1 MSAKETTTP
10 LERSMKK
17 MDVLMRSFGMRTR
30 IFKGRTRAVVKGTR
44 KVYPYE
50 LNATIVETARGV
62 GIRVQLEKL
71 WFTLLK
77 LIPFVI
83 ILTFSFLQYFVPTA
97 GEAIAE
103 ATGINLF
110 LLILGPNPNPVGLWV
125 ILPIISIIIIGS
137 EVLERIIRARYIQNR
152 MPRFLSGAE
161 WMVAEP
167 PVALDV
173 VSSSNNLIWLMFVI
187 LIIIFAPFT
196 FHEEVISNYLKV
208 IHGLTEISDY
218 QSLLAPLQDTTM
230 LISILD
236 VALVSGIMFA
246 ILYQN
251 YEKFRG
257 DLDRQQ
263 MRHDIKIE
271 GQTRQMSQV
280 ILGTIFLATLELS
293 LFYFTFWSSITVVQV
308 LMFYGITI
316 VSSVIGC
323 LLFWQKESYN
333 FIAMAIWFFLIDVVM
348 IFLNANDVSYS
359 WMIICHLFLILL
371 IAILAI
377 NRYFEQY
384 LEKKGMFEPSWIFNP
399 LPIFSYI
406 TVFMKKKVRVVK
418 GVDKE
423 LEELLED
430 DMKDKVKEKEPLF
443 IDINKVRVK
452 GKEAVKI
459 IEYFERL
466 TSRMV
471 KGELNILSLT
481 ALDDQIREI
490 VKSNKALQKEAEEFF
505 SVVDSLLWNDD
516 YKLEDGKKVL
526 KIGENLYNEIIKS
539 R

>member
-1 MSAKETTTP
+1 MSTKETTTP

-30 IFKGRTRAVVKGTR
+30 IFKGKTRAVVKGTR

-62 GIRVQLEKL
+62 GIRVQLDRI
-71 WFTLLK
+71 WYTFLK
-77 LIPFVI
+77 LIPFSI
-83 ILTFSFLQYFVPTA
+83 ILVFSLLQYFVPSA
-97 GEAIAE
+97 GQAIAD
-103 ATGINLF
+103 ATGVDLF
-110 LLILGPNPNPVGLWV
+110 LLILGPNPKPIGLWV
-125 ILPIISIIIIGS
+125 VLPIISIVIVGS
-137 EVLERIIRARYIQNR
+137 EILERIIRAKYIQNR

-167 PVALDV
+167 PVALDI
-173 VSSSNNLIWLMFVI
+173 VSSSNNLIWLMYVI
-187 LIIIFAPFT
+187 LIIIFAPLS
-196 FHEEVISNYLKV
+196 FHEEIYAKFLEV
-208 IHGLTEISDY
+208 Y
-218 QSLLAPLQDTTM
+218 QVESAALRNTTM
-230 LISILD
+230 LISVLD
-236 VALVSGIMFA
+236 IAIVSGIMFA

-257 DLDRQQ
+257 SLDRQQ

-271 GQTRQMSQV
+271 GQTRQMFQV
-280 ILGTIFLATLELS
+280 VLGVIFLATLELS

-316 VSSVIGC
+316 ISSVIGC
-323 LLFWQKESYN
+323 WLFWQKENYN

-348 IFLNANDVSYS
+348 IFMNANDASYS

-371 IAILAI
+371 IAVLSI

-399 LPIFSYI
+399 LPIFSFI
-406 TVFMKKKVRVVK
+406 TVFLKKKARGTK

-423 LEELLED
+423 LDEILDEE
-430 DMKDKVKEKEPLF
+430 MKDKVKEKEPLF
-443 IDINKVRVK
+443 IDIDKVRIK

-459 IEYFERL
+459 IEYYEKL
-466 TSRMV
+466 SSRVV

-481 ALDDQIREI
+481 ALDNQIKEI
-490 VKSNKALQKEAEEFF
+490 VQSDKTLRKEAGIFF
-505 SVVDSLLWNDD
+505 STVDSLLWHDD
-516 YKLEDGKKVL
+516 YKLEDGEKVL
-526 KIGENLYNEIIKS
+526 KIGEKLYHEIIKT